1 MFALEPG
8 RPAGTLG
15 PMDRRAA
22 LKQASALADRVLP
35 SAFGL
40 TVLVY
45 HRVGGGSGSEVD
57 LDPGVFDEQLAW
69 LAEHHRVLSLDDA
82 VTRLGEGESLD
93 GAVVLTFDDGTPD
106 WAEVVVPALERHR
119 LPATCYVATQ
129 FVEAG
134 EPFPWGA
141 PPISWS
147 ALADC
152 VATGWVQVES
162 HGHAHL
168 LLDRLSPAEVAD
180 DLDRSIELIGARV
193 GRAPRH
199 FAYPKAVPPSAPA
212 EVEVR
217 RRFVSAAL
225 GAGRVNRPGGFD
237 PHRLWRTSVQV
248 SDTPE
253 WFRAKAAGGMRLEG
267 ELRHLVARV
276 RYRGRQ

>member
-1 MFALEPG
+1 V
-8 RPAGTLG
+8 
-15 PMDRRAA
+15 A
-22 LKQASALADRVLP
+22 LKRSTTLVDRLMTPKQGLVVLA
-35 SAFGL
+35 
-40 TVLVY
+40 Y

-57 LDPGVFDEQLAW
+57 LDPAVFDDQLAY
-69 LAEHHRVLSLDDA
+69 LAEHHRVLTLDDA
-82 VTRLGEGESLD
+82 VAGLAGGESLD

-106 WAEVVVPALERHR
+106 WADVVVPALVRHR
-119 LPATCYVATQ
+119 LPATCYVATR
-129 FVEAG
+129 FVDAG
-134 EPFPWGA
+134 EAFPWGA

-147 ALADC
+147 GLADC
-152 VATGWVQVES
+152 AATGLVQVES
-162 HGHAHL
+162 HGHGHL

-180 DLDRSIELIGARV
+180 DLDRSIELIGERL
-193 GRAPRH
+193 GRAPQH

-212 EVEVR
+212 EVQVR
-217 RRFVSAAL
+217 RRFRSAAL
-225 GAGRVNRPGGFD
+225 GAGRVNRPDGFD